1 MYKHVRNYVILF
13 THFEMADLSEAKL
26 KLVHD
31 QSCPRLGSASEAGHE
46 VDGSIQS
53 YGFALK
59 ANRCN
64 VF

>member
-1 MYKHVRNYVILF
+1 
-13 THFEMADLSEAKL
+13 MADLSEAKL

-59 ANRCN
+59 ANRFN